1 MFKVRALA
9 SRLGLGDHR
18 GQGYSQPMSL
28 TDLATQADSPDNIT
42 RLRDHDGATV
52 IPEHQEDQRRGLQQT
67 SVTGPFEAASHASL
81 RSRHTTAA
89 QETQQM
95 PHLSPSPS
103 PAPSSTSSTGAESLV
118 PKCDETK
125 NTPRP
130 PVSESLGLWTCA
142 VITGGTILTLGI
154 LGFLIFLWGKEEY
167 RHDGGETASLLWRK
181 IMLDKSW
188 PTLSITIC
196 TAVLKIITAAQA
208 AVCTSLVAAL
218 LLERRRLPLSKAVPV
233 SLKRGI
239 SQNPFD
245 FLYGLLSWKS
255 LRPLLWVEMAL
266 LLTITIVTFGIQF
279 TSTILLSGFDNT
291 TLVQFP
297 QVRPQ
302 HNVSLSQEMFY
313 SQVMGLNSFSKF
325 VPSYALFGELEGT
338 SDIPTPDP
346 HGVSDTG
353 KKLRS
358 FLPLTQQDRLN
369 LRSYKG
375 PALSQDLQVICM
387 RPNISAQISWEPTT
401 HADTIFA
408 RSGVSISGAVSYE
421 DTFEEAALDNWEHC
435 SAYQFFDGTSR
446 TDCLPEAFNCSL
458 PLKSSNSPDLL
469 PVSALCHLPLNH
481 TRNFGVSDGTTFFYN
496 ASYPLWSASS
506 FPWMFL
512 TLSTNLTR
520 TTVQSE
526 EVDNGIS
533 SVDLNTTLPDA
544 GEWRAY
550 EVFPNTTLDIS
561 LCFAGLNI
569 KLHNVSMS
577 TATDSK
583 ELEAHWNLLQD
594 EDSLAPI
601 QAFMGTNGTKLS
613 LAERGILKT
622 NLSAPDHFTDE
633 NGNPS
638 SNALVRGAGEFAVS
652 ANHTDD
658 RHGTRYMCN
667 ICDSVSVVPPD
678 ISALFARTI
687 HTTGRAGWAI
697 QNLLTTYTQS
707 WYAQLLPLFDVG
719 ADVEVKYSAQV
730 RIPVHPG
737 GLIAVICIVLVDLVC
752 IWAITVLYVVHTRY
766 SRQGNIWHTVS
777 QIVVSE
783 DTRMVL
789 EQSDRVVLDREVE
802 ERLKGDDYM
811 VFIGKPKGSER
822 VSVLRV

>member
-1 MFKVRALA
+1 
-9 SRLGLGDHR
+9 
-18 GQGYSQPMSL
+18 
-28 TDLATQADSPDNIT
+28 
-42 RLRDHDGATV
+42 
-52 IPEHQEDQRRGLQQT
+52 
-67 SVTGPFEAASHASL
+67 
-81 RSRHTTAA
+81 
-89 QETQQM
+89 
-95 PHLSPSPS
+95 
-103 PAPSSTSSTGAESLV
+103 
-118 PKCDETK
+118 
-125 NTPRP
+125 
-130 PVSESLGLWTCA
+130 
-142 VITGGTILTLGI
+142 
-154 LGFLIFLWGKEEY
+154 
-167 RHDGGETASLLWRK
+167 
-181 IMLDKSW
+181 MLDKSW

-255 LRPLLWVEMAL
+255 LHPLLWVEMAL
-266 LLTITIVTFGIQF
+266 LLIITVATFGLQF

-297 QVRPQ
+297 EVRPQ
-302 HNVSLSQEMFY
+302 HNVSLSQERFY

-325 VPSYALFGELEGT
+325 VPSYALFGELDGT
-338 SDIPTPDP
+338 SDIPTPNP

-375 PALSQDLQVICM
+375 PALSQDLQVMCM
-387 RPNISAQISWEPTT
+387 RPNVSAQISWEPTT
-401 HADTIFA
+401 RADTIFA
-408 RSGVSISGAVSYE
+408 RSGISISGSISYE

-435 SAYQFFDGTSR
+435 STYRFFDGAHR

-458 PLKSSNSPDLL
+458 PVKSSTSPDLL
-469 PVSALCHLPLNH
+469 PVSALCHLPLSHANSS
-481 TRNFGVSDGTTFFYN
+481 GVLDSTAFFYN
-496 ASYPLWSASS
+496 ASNPLWSASS

-512 TLSTNLTR
+512 TLSTNLTK
-520 TTVQSE
+520 TAVQK
-526 EVDNGIS
+526 VDNGIS
-533 SVDLNTTLPDA
+533 SVDLNTTLPDV

-550 EVFPNTTLDIS
+550 EVFPNTTLDVS

-577 TATDSK
+577 TTADPK
-583 ELEAHWNLLQD
+583 EPESHWNLLHD

-601 QAFMGTNGTKLS
+601 QAFMGTNGTNLT
-613 LAERGILKT
+613 LEERGVLRT
-622 NLSAPDHFTDE
+622 NLSDPEDFTDE
-633 NGNPS
+633 NGNDS
-638 SNALVRGAGEFAVS
+638 SNALVRGAGEFAMS
-652 ANHTDD
+652 TNFTDD
-658 RHGTRYMCN
+658 RRGTRYMCN
-667 ICDSVSVVPPD
+667 ICDSISTIPPD

-687 HTTGRAGWAI
+687 HTTNRAAWAI

-777 QIVVSE
+777 QVVVSE

-789 EQSDRVVLDREVE
+789 ERSDHVVLDKEVE
-802 ERLKGDDYM
+802 ERLKGNDYL
-811 VFIGKPKGSER
+811 VFVGKPKGSER

>member
-1 MFKVRALA
+1 MFKARALA

-18 GQGYSQPMSL
+18 GQGYSQPLSL

-67 SVTGPFEAASHASL
+67 SVTGPFEAVSHASL
-81 RSRHTTAA
+81 RSRHTTVA

-103 PAPSSTSSTGAESLV
+103 PAPSSASSTGAESLV
-118 PKCDETK
+118 PNCDETK

-167 RHDGGETASLLWRK
+167 RHDGGETASLVWRK

-218 LLERRRLPLSKAVPV
+218 LLERRRLPMSKAVPV

-255 LRPLLWVEMAL
+255 LQPLLWVEMAL
-266 LLTITIVTFGIQF
+266 LLIITIVTFGIQF
-279 TSTILLSGFDNT
+279 TSTILLSSFDNT

-297 QVRPQ
+297 QPRPQ
-302 HNVSLSQEMFY
+302 HNVSLSQEMFN
-313 SQVMGLNSFSKF
+313 QAMRLNSFSKF
-325 VPSYALFGELEGT
+325 VPSYALFGELEET
-338 SDIPTPDP
+338 SDTSNPNPQ
-346 HGVSDTG
+346 GVSDAG

-358 FLPLTQQDRLN
+358 FLPFPQQERLN

-375 PALSQDLQVICM
+375 PALSQDLQVMCM
-387 RPNISAQISWEPTT
+387 RPNISAQISWEPTKR
-401 HADTIFA
+401 ADTIIA
-408 RSGVSISGAVSYE
+408 QSGVSISGTISYE
-421 DTFEEAALDNWEHC
+421 NTFEEAALDNWEHC
-435 SAYQFFDGTSR
+435 STFHFNDGQGTYQ

-458 PLKSSNSPDLL
+458 PLKSSDSPDRL
-469 PVSALCHLPLNH
+469 PVSALCHLPLN
-481 TRNFGVSDGTTFFYN
+481 TTKSFGVLEGSTLFYN
-496 ASYPLWSASS
+496 ASNPLWSASS

-512 TLSTNLTR
+512 TLSTNMTR
-520 TTVQSE
+520 KAVQSE

-533 SVDLNTTLPDA
+533 SVDLNTTLPDV

-550 EVFPNTTLDIS
+550 EVFPNTTLDVS

-569 KLHNVSMS
+569 KMHDVSMS
-577 TATDSK
+577 TTTDPK
-583 ELEAHWNLLQD
+583 EPEAHWNPLHD
-594 EDSLAPI
+594 EDSLEPI
-601 QAFMGTNGTKLS
+601 QEFMGTTGTNLS
-613 LAERGILKT
+613 LAERGIL
-622 NLSAPDHFTDE
+622 NLSVPEDFRDE
-633 NGNPS
+633 TNDTS
-638 SNALVRGAGEFAVS
+638 SNALVRGAGEFAMS

-658 RHGTRYMCN
+658 GRGTRYMCN
-667 ICDSVSVVPPD
+667 ICDSVSTVPPD

-719 ADVEVKYSAQV
+719 ADVEVKYSTQV
-730 RIPVHPG
+730 RIPMYWG
-737 GLIAVICIVLVDLVC
+737 GLIAVISIVLVDLIC
-752 IWAITVLYVVHTRY
+752 IWAITVLYIIHTRY

-777 QIVVSE
+777 QIVTSE
-783 DTRMVL
+783 DTRLVL
-789 EQSDRVVLDREVE
+789 EKSDQVVLDKEVE
-802 ERLKGDDYM
+802 KRLKGDDYL
-811 VFIGKPKGSER
+811 VFLGKPKGSEQ
-822 VSVLRV
+822 VFLLRV